1 MAEEKLNEFG
11 EKQNSVETEHVKC
24 SGCGANMEFLGPGA
38 VKIVDGRADMSDT
51 VARFRCNE
59 CDSLYRRIATT
70 NYFQWS
76 EK

>member
-1 MAEEKLNEFG
+1 MQLKRNAKAYCE
-11 EKQNSVETEHVKC
+11 C
-24 SGCGANMEFLGPGA
+24 PRCGAAMRFLEPGA
-38 VKIVDGRADMSDT
+38 VQIVDGRADMSDT
-51 VARFRCNE
+51 VARFKCDE

>member
-1 MAEEKLNEFG
+1 MR
-11 EKQNSVETEHVKC
+11 
-24 SGCGANMEFLGPGA
+24 FLEPGA

-51 VARFRCNE
+51 VARFKCDE